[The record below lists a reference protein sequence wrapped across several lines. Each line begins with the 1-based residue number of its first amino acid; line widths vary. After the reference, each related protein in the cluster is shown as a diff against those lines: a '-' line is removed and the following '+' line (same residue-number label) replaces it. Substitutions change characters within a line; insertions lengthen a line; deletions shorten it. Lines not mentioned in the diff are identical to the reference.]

1 MSTEERAARVDRR
14 SRRGLLQA
22 GSALAGA
29 GLVACARRSM
39 PTPTVS
45 GPPVSLEFW
54 LPGRAGDEAPLEP
67 FHVEFVAR
75 TPSVTAVRTQ
85 LVAKRDVMPKLTAAI
100 VAGTA
105 PDVVRLKEYQ
115 VTDLAAVGN
124 LLPLEDRV
132 SQDSAVNLRDFT
144 PQSVRGSHFRGQFVG
159 VPDSHQVVV
168 MFWNKNLLAR
178 AGLDPEAP
186 PATWDALREA
196 AHKVRTQV
204 EIRTVLLPWGF
215 QFYEMSTREQAYA
228 WFIEW
233 VWRAGG
239 DVWNAD
245 RTRVTLDQP
254 EALAALEFQVALL
267 HVDRTAVRPGTPV
280 SQLINNAHQGRV
292 GMWMTTAPEA
302 LAYPRVAPDL
312 DFDFGHLPWQRRA
325 ATMLHHNSLAVLH
338 DTQHPDQAYQLVS
351 YRSRADTQLRWSVA
365 GTWIPVRPALWRQ
378 PPLRDDPHW
387 RTIGDLVRHQGNRP
401 KPTVPEWEAVTSR
414 ITPHLLTAWQGEVT
428 PVEALQA
435 ATREANAWLEARS
448 GR

>member
-22 GSALAGA
+22 GSALAAA
-29 GLVACARRSM
+29 GVVSCARRSM

-45 GPPVSLEFW
+45 GPPVALEFW

-312 DFDFGHLPWQRRA
+312 DFGFGHLPWQRRA
-325 ATMLHHNSLAVLH
+325 AAMLHHNSLAVLNG
-338 DTQHPDQAYQLVS
+338 TQHPDQAYQLVS

-365 GTWIPVRPALWRQ
+365 GTWIPVRSALWQQ

-387 RTIGDLVRHQGNRP
+387 RTIGDLVRHRGNRP
-401 KPTVPEWEAVTSR
+401 KPTVPEWEAVTKR

-428 PVEALQA
+428 PTEALQA

>member
-22 GSALAGA
+22 GSALAAA
-29 GLVACARRSM
+29 GVVSCARRSM

-45 GPPVSLEFW
+45 GPPVALEFW

-85 LVAKRDVMPKLTAAI
+85 LVAKREVMSKLTAAI

-124 LLPLEDRV
+124 LLPLEGHV
-132 SQDSAVNLRDFT
+132 GQDSAVNLRDFT
-144 PQSVRGSHFRGQFVG
+144 PQSVRGSHFRGQLFG

-186 PATWDALREA
+186 PATWDALRDA

-254 EALAALEFQVALL
+254 EALAALQFQVALL

-292 GMWMTTAPEA
+292 GMWMTTAPQA

-312 DFDFGHLPWQRRA
+312 DFGFRA
-325 ATMLHHNSLAVLH
+325 PAVAASSGERCS
-338 DTQHPDQAYQLVS
+338 TTIA
-351 YRSRADTQLRWSVA
+351 
-365 GTWIPVRPALWRQ
+365 WRY
-378 PPLRDDPHW
+378 
-387 RTIGDLVRHQGNRP
+387 
-401 KPTVPEWEAVTSR
+401 
-414 ITPHLLTAWQGEVT
+414 
-428 PVEALQA
+428 
-435 ATREANAWLEARS
+435 
-448 GR
+448 